1 MASVFTTTATWSGFI
16 GAPGYTKFHWID
28 LATTA
33 SYTAAT
39 DGMRAFFQALVPNL
53 LTGWTITVSQTVQ
66 EYDAASA
73 QLIAEHSA
81 ATIPAPVAGTA
92 ALTAYAGG
100 SGACVSWKCGS
111 IYNGRRVQGRT
122 FLVPLVGVFENNG
135 TLNPSAI
142 TLIQTAGDN
151 LINIALADFAV
162 WAHTWLPPAVPGG
175 RPVLAGG
182 QGFSVQNCIVKDSA
196 SQLRSRRT

>member
-39 DGMRAFFQALVPNL
+39 DGMRAFFQSLVTYM

-66 EYDAASA
+66 EYDAATA
-73 QLIAEHSA
+73 LLIAEHSA
-81 ATIPAPVAGTA
+81 ATIPAPVTGTA

-100 SGACVSWKCGS
+100 SGAVISWKCGQ

-122 FLVPLVGVFENNG
+122 FLVPLIGVFENNG
-135 TLNPSAI
+135 TINPAAI
-142 TLIQTAGDN
+142 TGIQTAGDN

-162 WAHTWLPPAVPGG
+162 WAKTWQQPSQPGG
-175 RPVLAGG
+175 KPVMIGG
-182 QGFSVQNCIVKDSA
+182 QGFSVQNAVVKDAA
-196 SQLRSRRT
+196 SQLRSRRN